1 MLKKSFHKKTEIVF
15 IYLGDLLFDARI
27 TNMAQSL
34 IKNNYKVSFIG
45 VCNKPPSFSVYQNIK
60 IYNLSISDHGALK
73 YVSFFWKVKK
83 LLRKLN
89 FDYYVSSDL
98 YSLAPIVCSV
108 FKTKKIIYDCREI
121 YFKLAAHTK
130 KPFRRWF
137 NFQYENFLLRYVNT
151 IMVTAKSDYAFLKK
165 HYGQHKNLNWSIIY
179 NYPGRF
185 NKSSQTII
193 KKNKINIIYQGV
205 IQKGRGVKPLIDVAI
220 NCKTINVIIV
230 GCGEYKPYLQSYYK
244 NNNTFNNENV
254 FFINR
259 IPYVELFSITRQ
271 CDVGWCVINNIGL
284 SNEYA
289 LPNKLFE
296 YLACNIPVIC
306 SNFTNM
312 KNVVNK
318 YSVGEVVKSS
328 SVEDNIR
335 LIKKVFKNKHIYE
348 ENMKKVH
355 HKFSWCSQ
363 EKNFLKLFNFSK

>member
-1 MLKKSFHKKTEIVF
+1 MLKKSFHKKKEVVF

-45 VCNKPPSFSVYQNIK
+45 ICNKPPSFSLYQNIK
-60 IYNLSISDHGALK
+60 IYNFSINYRGVLK

-83 LLRKLN
+83 ILRKLN

-98 YSLAPIVCSV
+98 YSLAPIIFSIS
-108 FKTKKIIYDCREI
+108 KTKKIIYDCREI
-121 YFKLAAHTK
+121 YFELAAHKK
-130 KPFRRWF
+130 KPISRWF

-151 IMVTAKSDYAFLKK
+151 IMVTANSDYVFLKK
-165 HYGQHKNLNWSIIY
+165 YYRQHKKLNWSTIY

-185 NKSSQTII
+185 NKKSQTII

-220 NCKTINVIIV
+220 NCKIINVIIV
-230 GCGEYKPYLQSYYK
+230 GNGEHKQWLQNYYK
-244 NNNTFNNENV
+244 KNNTFNNENV
-254 FFINR
+254 FFINS
-259 IPYVELFSITRQ
+259 IPYVELFNITKQ
-271 CDVGWCVINNIGL
+271 CDVGWCAISNMGL

-306 SNFTNM
+306 SNFKNM
-312 KNVVNK
+312 KNIVKK
-318 YSVGEVVKSS
+318 YNIGEVIKSS
-328 SVEDNIR
+328 SVEENIK
-335 LIKKVFKNKHIYE
+335 LIKKVFKNKHIYK

-355 HKFSWCSQ
+355 HKFSWHSQ
-363 EKNFLKLFNFSK
+363 EKIFLDIFNF